1 MNLRVLVQSLRML
14 TTVNPAFGGS
24 KKGVG
29 VECYSLAA

>member
-1 MNLRVLVQSLRML
+1 MNVRVLVLSLCMPI
-14 TTVNPAFGGS
+14 TVSPAFGGS